1 MLQLYTHVT
10 IIELQWH
17 LLLQL
22 LQANGNVEIEEAE
35 SINKSYPNFYDHLQ
49 KLEQQFNIH
58 NCKSVCLVE

>member
-1 MLQLYTHVT
+1 MASAVAA
-10 IIELQWH
+10 
-17 LLLQL
+17 